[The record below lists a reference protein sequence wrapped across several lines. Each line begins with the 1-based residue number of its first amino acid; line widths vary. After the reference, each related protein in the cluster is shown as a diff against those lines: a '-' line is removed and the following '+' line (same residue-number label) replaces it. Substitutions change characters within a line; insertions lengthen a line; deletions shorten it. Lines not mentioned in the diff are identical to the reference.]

1 MASDTSAQSKPD
13 KQAAK
18 LEARKERNEA
28 QAVIERKVW
37 NDLNAQADQA
47 VIEAKRKQG
56 APSTY
61 TVDIGNEIVTRMA
74 NGQSLNAICK
84 LEHMPHISTVYDW
97 CEKDSSFAAK
107 YARARELAAH
117 TLFSAMKDIADDD
130 SNDLL
135 DDGSPNNAAIQ
146 RARLRVDTYARIAGK
161 LAPKSFGER
170 MEAQTVTVNHNTL
183 TMIDGQSLGA
193 DQRNALR
200 HALIAARDSKLI
212 DN

>member
-1 MASDTSAQSKPD
+1 
-13 KQAAK
+13 
-18 LEARKERNEA
+18 
-28 QAVIERKVW
+28 
-37 NDLNAQADQA
+37 
-47 VIEAKRKQG
+47 
-56 APSTY
+56 
-61 TVDIGNEIVTRMA
+61 MA

-84 LEHMPHISTVYDW
+84 LDHMPHISTVYDW

-170 MEAQTVTVNHNTL
+170 METQTVTVNHNNL
-183 TMIDGQSLGA
+183 TIDAQSLGA

-200 HALIAARDSKLI
+200 HALIAARDSKI
-212 DN
+212 IEN